1 MRFADPLYLLALI
14 ALPAWAGVYFKKSR
28 VNSLRFSDARLVTR
42 LIAHRTPVFYVHLP
56 FSLRILTVALVIV
69 ALARPQTGYR
79 EEEVISRGIDIML
92 TLDISSSMS
101 ASDLKPSRI
110 TAAKD
115 VMAEFIAGR
124 KNDRIGLVVFSA
136 YGFTQCPLTLDYPA
150 LVSLLKGANIGLIE
164 DGTAIGMALATA
176 TSRLKDSKAKS
187 RIVILLTDGLNN
199 RGAIDPETAAKMAK
213 ALGVKVYT
221 IGVGKEGVFYQTVK
235 DPRFGERRV
244 QVRTEIDEALL
255 RKIAELTRGK
265 FFRAEDEATLADI
278 YTEIDRLEKTDI
290 KVKIHARY
298 TDWFMW
304 LLVPAIA
311 LMAAE
316 LILPA
321 TRWRVLP

>member
-1 MRFADPLYLLALI
+1 MRFAEPLYLLALMAI
-14 ALPAWAGVYFKKSR
+14 PAWAWVYLKKSR
-28 VNSLRFSDARLVTR
+28 VSSLRFSDTRLVTR
-42 LIAHRTPVFYVHLP
+42 LLAYKRPLFYIHLP
-56 FSLRILTVALVIV
+56 FALRILAAALMIV

-110 TAAKD
+110 SAAKD

-136 YGFTQCPLTLDYPA
+136 QGFTQCPLTLDYPA
-150 LVSLLKGANIGLIE
+150 LVNLLKGTNIGMIE

-176 TSRLKDSKAKS
+176 ASRLKDSRAKS
-187 RIVILLTDGLNN
+187 RIVILLTDGMNN
-199 RGAIDPETAAKMAK
+199 RGAVDPETAAKMAK
-213 ALGVKVYT
+213 AVGVRVYT
-221 IGVGKEGVFYQTVK
+221 IGVGREGVFYQTVK
-235 DPRFGERRV
+235 DPHLGERRV

-255 RKIAELTRGK
+255 LRIAELTGGK
-265 FFRAEDEATLADI
+265 FFRAEDEAALAGI
-278 YTEIDRLEKTDI
+278 YAEIDKLEKTDI

-304 LLVPAIA
+304 LLAPAIL
-311 LMAAE
+311 LMTLE

>member
-1 MRFADPLYLLALI
+1 
-14 ALPAWAGVYFKKSR
+14 
-28 VNSLRFSDARLVTR
+28 
-42 LIAHRTPVFYVHLP
+42 
-56 FSLRILTVALVIV
+56 

-79 EEEVISRGIDIML
+79 EEEVVSRGIDIML

-101 ASDLKPSRI
+101 ASDFKPSRLS
-110 TAAKD
+110 AAKD
-115 VMAEFIAGR
+115 VIAEFIKGR

-136 YGFTQCPLTLDYPA
+136 HGFTQCPLTLDYPA
-150 LVSLLKGANIGLIE
+150 LLTLLKNANIGMIE

-187 RIVILLTDGLNN
+187 RIVILLTDGMNN
-199 RGAIDPETAAKMAK
+199 RGAVDPETAAKIAK
-213 ALGVKVYT
+213 AVGVKVYT
-221 IGVGKEGVFYQTVK
+221 IGVGREGVFYQTVN

-255 RKIAELTRGK
+255 RRIAELTTGK
-265 FFRAEDEATLADI
+265 FFRAQDEAALTAI
-278 YTEIDRLEKTDI
+278 YEEIDKLEKTDI
-290 KVKIHARY
+290 KIKIHARY

-304 LLVPAIA
+304 LLAPAIL
-311 LMAAE
+311 LMALE

>member
-1 MRFADPLYLLALI
+1 MRFAEPLYLLALI
-14 ALPAWAGVYFKKSR
+14 ALPLWGALYFKKGR
-28 VNSLRFSDARLVTR
+28 VISLRFSDIRLVTR
-42 LIAHRTPVFYVHLP
+42 LTAFRTPVFFVHLP
-56 FSLRILTVALVIV
+56 FALRMLAVALVIV

-110 TAAKD
+110 SAAKD
-115 VMAEFIAGR
+115 VLAEFIAGR
-124 KNDRIGLVVFSA
+124 RNDRIGLVVFSA
-136 YGFTQCPLTLDYPA
+136 HGFTQCPLTLDYPA

-199 RGAIDPETAAKMAK
+199 RGAVDPETAAKMAK

-221 IGVGKEGVFYQTVK
+221 VGVGKEGVFYQTVN
-235 DPRFGERRV
+235 DPRLGERRV

-255 RKIAELTRGK
+255 RKIASLTGGK

-278 YTEIDRLEKTDI
+278 YTQIDKLEKTDI
-290 KVKIHARY
+290 KVKVHARY

-304 LLVPAIA
+304 LLAAAA
-311 LMAAE
+311 LLMSAE

-321 TRWRVLP
+321 TPWRVLP